1 MPKGSEHHTPE
12 IHYVKGY
19 PSLAA
24 FIASDSDKTTAIYR
38 RFDRLS
44 ARNLLYLQSEL
55 VELEAR
61 QDALDAEDL
70 RTTLEDKKSVRNW
83 QTLKSRAIEPG
94 NTREKERLSV
104 SEEIRRKIKEY
115 SRISYVPF
123 HEADSFTRSA
133 TGSQVIEESLMLES
147 ALLTLKKPQTRTLTA
162 FRNIFNNLDESG
174 YGYPTLGGRSANI
187 LNDANDLVALRTRDE
202 EDRLTSFL
210 RYSVPLLFVVST
222 SSPSSSNDSLIVDRH
237 KEPTAGLH
245 TSPSVAYALLS
256 PFSMFS

>member
-1 MPKGSEHHTPE
+1 MPKGSEDLE

-70 RTTLEDKKSVRNW
+70 GTTLEDKKSVRNW

-104 SEEIRRKIKEY
+104 SEEIRKKIKEY
-115 SRISYVPF
+115 SIISYVPS
-123 HEADSFTRSA
+123 HEADSFTRLA
-133 TGSQVIEESLMLES
+133 TG
-147 ALLTLKKPQTRTLTA
+147 
-162 FRNIFNNLDESG
+162 
-174 YGYPTLGGRSANI
+174 
-187 LNDANDLVALRTRDE
+187 
-202 EDRLTSFL
+202 
-210 RYSVPLLFVVST
+210 
-222 SSPSSSNDSLIVDRH
+222 
-237 KEPTAGLH
+237 
-245 TSPSVAYALLS
+245 
-256 PFSMFS
+256 